1 MVVIITLLVGAICLY
16 LLWMPVYTTLKMGG
30 WISKLI
36 WMIVAFATV
45 VWVFP
50 VVIMTAIV
58 AAFWIALIW
67 LAIKIFLAI
76 TRD

>member
-1 MVVIITLLVGAICLY
+1 MMALITIMVGALCLY
-16 LLWMPVYTTLKMGG
+16 LLWLPMYTTLKMGG
-30 WISKLI
+30 WVSKMI
-36 WMIVAFATV
+36 WAIMAFAIV

-58 AAFWIALIW
+58 VAFWIMVIW
-67 LAIKIFLAI
+67 LAIKLFLAL